1 MAKRT
6 LPTSLKQITYRDFDI
21 QFRRHPST
29 GKLLIKKDDD
39 AVKQALKTLI
49 LTNFYEKPFF
59 PRFGGNLRA
68 RLFDNFDSITAEL
81 FKSQI
86 ETAIRNFEPRVAL
99 DAGGII
105 IQQQPDRNTLI
116 VTIRFKNVV
125 TLNDLTLDVNLNRI
139 R

>member
-29 GKLLIKKDDD
+29 GKLLIKKDDE

-99 DAGGII
+99 ASPATRNSMPAGGGFPEC
-105 IQQQPDRNTLI
+105 QRLGRSFGSNG
-116 VTIRFKNVV
+116 RAG
-125 TLNDLTLDVNLNRI
+125 
-139 R
+139 